1 MAHHASV
8 ATTVRV
14 ALAFANALM
23 EGRARALQASASV
36 PRKAARAPH
45 ARAVS
50 EV

>member
-1 MAHHASV
+1 V
-8 ATTVRV
+8 TTVRL

-23 EGRARALQASASV
+23 EGSARALQECASV
-36 PRKAARAPH
+36 LLRKAARAPH